1 MNTHTPREVVTEAR
15 AHPRL
20 ADGDDERFA
29 GYGVM
34 GLPFASGH
42 YLALRDMV
50 ASSIGPA
57 YRSVWH
63 RDPHG
68 LWTLY
73 TTTEPDQSCP
83 RYFGAGATTRRVPS
97 INVGWADDQ
106 TFEVTMGDT
115 LRWTVEL
122 ASSPAT
128 RLMTTL
134 SGATPTAA
142 WRSRTM
148 LHAVGPMATLM
159 LRAGRIRMCART
171 PNGPQFRGTPL
182 YVWRV
187 ADSRAWL
194 DGETFGSPA
203 PLDEQISIGDI
214 PLPQRGLFFVGR
226 SAFDAPD
233 AANDTT
239 HAFTDTGVQT

>member
-1 MNTHTPREVVTEAR
+1 MNTQTPREVVADVR

-63 RDPHG
+63 RDPSGH
-68 LWTLY
+68 WALY
-73 TTTEPDQSCP
+73 TTTAPDRSCP
-83 RYFGAGATTRRVPS
+83 RYFGAGATTRHVPS
-97 INVGWADDQ
+97 INVGWADDR
-106 TFEVTMGDT
+106 TFEVTMGET

-128 RLMTTL
+128 RLMTAL

-142 WRSRTM
+142 WRSRTI
-148 LHAVGPMATLM
+148 LHAIGPMATVM

-187 ADSRAWL
+187 GDSRASL
-194 DGETFGSPA
+194 DGETFGAPA

-226 SAFDAPD
+226 SAFDAPVPTD
-233 AANDTT
+233 KSQQ
-239 HAFTDTGVQT
+239 HLTDTGAPT